1 MTESNGSSVSAGLN
15 AISPPAALRDY
26 ITNEVA
32 ILKVLEW
39 TNIPTPAVFDFALE
53 HAGNPVGVGCTLSE
67 KLSGKSLK

>member
-15 AISPPAALRDY
+15 AISPP
-26 ITNEVA
+26 EVA
-32 ILKVLEW
+32 TLKVLEW

-53 HAGNPVGVGCTLSE
+53 HAGNPVGVGCTLRE